1 MARFTFRL
9 QPVLEHKQRLE
20 DLAKVELAQR
30 QALQRAEELALQGLA
45 EAESNAVVELER
57 QNMIGRLNIEA
68 LQLGMGYLD
77 ALKLQIQR
85 QEQVVQRVQQQAEAK
100 RGELVGR
107 MQERKAMEQL
117 RAHKLAAFQRE
128 EDRRETREA
137 DEMVV
142 MRYAREDRYVS

>member
-117 RAHKLAAFQRE
+117 RAHKLAAFKRE

-142 MRYAREDRYVS
+142 MRYAREERYVS